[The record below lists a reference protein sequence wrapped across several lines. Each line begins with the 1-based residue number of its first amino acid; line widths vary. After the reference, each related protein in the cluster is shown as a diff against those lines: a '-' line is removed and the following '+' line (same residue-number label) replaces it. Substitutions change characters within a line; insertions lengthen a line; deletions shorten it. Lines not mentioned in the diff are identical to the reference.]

1 MSKIK
6 KNFFYI
12 STYNLLTMILPLII
26 SPILSRRLG
35 AESLGTYTYVD
46 SVVSIFVAFA
56 STGVYRFGMREIAK
70 VRDNKDELS
79 QTFIDI
85 WFNNA
90 CNVFVVILLYAIF
103 IFSVDSEY
111 KIYFLIRTGAFFVC
125 LFDTAFLYCGLE
137 NMKQVTI
144 RDAFAKILTFVLII
158 AFIRSK
164 DDLIY
169 YFIIMTAG
177 TLLGVVAGF
186 IYGRK
191 YIEFKKPC
199 IKNCIRLYKPMVILL
214 IPVLSS
220 NIYHSMDKIMIGYF
234 GITEDVGYYELASKA
249 LIPRTIIN
257 AFGTAMCPH
266 LTALYSSG
274 KKKEADRKFHYT
286 FMVSLVMSYAFMF
299 GICAIAEEFAP
310 LFWGEG
316 FEKCSNLMIGL
327 SVTIPIWAVGEV
339 IRSQYLLPN
348 SRDNEYSK
356 TFVTG
361 MVVNAVFNVLLIPNL
376 GAYGAIV
383 ATLMAE
389 MVMSIYQLFLVR
401 KEISIMKYIIK
412 SVPYLVSGII
422 MVVIVRLMA
431 SNFFSVSVCGL
442 LLEVITG
449 SISFILLSSLYE
461 MLSKKRFILTLLS
474 EQYKRYKERIKL

>member
-12 STYNLLTMILPLII
+12 SAYNLLTMILPLIV

-35 AESLGTYTYVD
+35 AESLGIYTYVD

-90 CNVFVVILLYAIF
+90 CNVLTVILIYLIF
-103 IFSVDSEY
+103 VFSVISEY
-111 KIYFLIRTGAFFVC
+111 KIYFLIRTGAFLVC

-144 RDAFAKILTFVLII
+144 RDAIAKGLTFVLVIT
-158 AFIRSK
+158 FIRST
-164 DDLIY
+164 DDLIF
-169 YFIIMTAG
+169 YFVIMTGG
-177 TLLGVVAGF
+177 TLYGVVAGF
-186 IYGRK
+186 LYGRK
-191 YIEFKKPC
+191 YIELKKPC

-234 GITEDVGYYELASKA
+234 GVAEDVGYYELASKA

-274 KKKEADRKFHYT
+274 KKKEADRKFHNT

-299 GICAIAEEFAP
+299 GICAIAKEFAP
-310 LFWGEG
+310 VFWGEG
-316 FEKCSNLMIGL
+316 FEKCSSLMIGL
-327 SVTIPIWAVGEV
+327 SISIPIWAVGEV

-356 TFVTG
+356 TFVAG
-361 MVVNAVFNVLLIPNL
+361 MIVNAVFNILLIPSG
-376 GAYGAIV
+376 GAFGAIV

-389 MVMSIYQLFLVR
+389 TSMSTYQIFLIK
-401 KEISIMKYIIK
+401 KEIAIMKYIVK
-412 SVPYLVSGII
+412 SAPYFISGII
-422 MVVIVRLMA
+422 MVVIVRFMA
-431 SNFFSVSVCGL
+431 NRFLFVSIYGL
-442 LLEVITG
+442 FLEVMAG
-449 SISFILLSSLYE
+449 GMSFVMMIILYE
-461 MLSKKRFILTLLS
+461 VLSKKRFLISFLS
-474 EQYKRYKERIKL
+474 EQCRR